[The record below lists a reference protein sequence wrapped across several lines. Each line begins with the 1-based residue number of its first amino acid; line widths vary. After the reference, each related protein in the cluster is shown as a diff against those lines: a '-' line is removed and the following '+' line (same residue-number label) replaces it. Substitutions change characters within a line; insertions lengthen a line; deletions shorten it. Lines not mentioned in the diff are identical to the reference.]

1 MKMLYRFLL
10 SVVCLSALNAS
21 VMAKDQQKTL
31 LAIFAH
37 PDDETTV
44 APILARYAREGVN
57 VRWII
62 VTDGQFGV
70 QEHANIPAGPL
81 LIETRKKESIC
92 TKEQL
97 GISTPIFLNYVDG
110 ELHKRENLHQLKIE
124 LTAQINEIKPDTI
137 VTWGPDG
144 GYGHADHRLV
154 SSVLSGI
161 VQAGGKNMP
170 DELLYTGVPSF
181 QREGLKDIKTK
192 FGHYVKQVWAVTDLD
207 YLPYR
212 IAYSADDLNKAR
224 NALACHK
231 SQFTEAD
238 QKDIFNFM
246 SLGNGITYLR
256 PALVKS
262 VQRDNIFATT
272 D

>member
-10 SVVCLSALNAS
+10 SAVCLGALSVSAI
-21 VMAKDQQKTL
+21 AKDQQKML

-44 APILARYAREGVN
+44 APLLAKYAREGVN

-62 VTDGQFGV
+62 VTDGQYGV
-70 QEHANIPAGPL
+70 QEHAKIPAGPL
-81 LIETRKKESIC
+81 LIETRRQESIC
-92 TKEQL
+92 ASEQL
-97 GISTPIFLNYVDG
+97 GITTPIFLNYVDG
-110 ELHKRENLHQLKIE
+110 ELHKRSNLHQLKID
-124 LTAQINEIKPDTI
+124 LTAQINELKPDTI

-161 VQAGGKNMP
+161 IQAGGENMP
-170 DELLYTGVPSF
+170 NELLYTGVPSF
-181 QREGLKDIKTK
+181 QREALKDIKTD
-192 FGHYVKQVWAVTDLD
+192 FGHYIKQVWAVTDLD

-212 IAYSADDLNKAR
+212 IAYNAEDLTKTR
-224 NALACHK
+224 NALTCHK
-231 SQFTEAD
+231 SQFTED
-238 QKDIFNFM
+238 VQNDIFRFM
-246 SLGNGITYLR
+246 SLGNGMIYLR

-262 VQRDNIFATT
+262 VQRTNVFDTT